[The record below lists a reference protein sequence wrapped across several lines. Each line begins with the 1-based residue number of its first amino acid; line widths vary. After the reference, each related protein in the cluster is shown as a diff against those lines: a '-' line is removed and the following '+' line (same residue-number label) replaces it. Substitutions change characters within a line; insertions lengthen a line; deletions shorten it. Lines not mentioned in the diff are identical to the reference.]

1 MIVIFAFSPHFLA
14 LRKNAWNTRID
25 NNRLVL
31 NTRCVIHSHC
41 KINIH
46 NNCIALRVQSENN
59 VWISLSVCRSDCLPL
74 FPCLSA
80 ALPLCLPPLLPLALS
95 PLLSVSCLLLFISPS
110 HLSWVLRTR
119 HSHSHS
125 HSAVTI
131 AENYSYSL
139 NMASSG
145 QCSSPSCCCS
155 SSSCCCCCC
164 SLSVLIIFRWYSLQG
179 IIITIITT
187 IRRIPRFF
195 SFYFSFSFRSPADCR
210 YHTHTQT
217 HVRVCVWG
225 KAWMCC
231 HTA

>member
-1 MIVIFAFSPHFLA
+1 MHEIRASIIIDWYWIPVVLFTLIAKYIF
-14 LRKNAWNTRID
+14 TI
-25 NNRLVL
+25 
-31 NTRCVIHSHC
+31 
-41 KINIH
+41 
-46 NNCIALRVQSENN
+46 IALHWECGVQSENN
-59 VWISLSVCRSDCLPL
+59 VWLSLCLQVWLSSL

-80 ALPLCLPPLLPLALS
+80 GLPLFLPPLSLPLPLS
-95 PLLSVSCLLLFISPS
+95 HSLSVSCLLLFISPS

-125 HSAVTI
+125 AVAI

-145 QCSSPSCCCS
+145 QCSSPS
-155 SSSCCCCCC
+155 CCCCC

-210 YHTHTQT
+210 YHTHT
-217 HVRVCVWG
+217 HVWVCASVCVG
-225 KAWMCC
+225 QGINVLPHSVDSRLISQSKSCG
-231 HTA
+231 